1 MPPIDAPDEVVLTL
15 PAAPEFVR
23 LARLTCAGLATR
35 IGMGYDEVED
45 LRIAVGEACS
55 LLIGAGARK
64 GTLTLTFGL
73 DADAA
78 RRHHRRRV
86 RRARRRRRRQRPVRP
101 DPRRRRRR
109 ARGRPGARTGCGSP
123 SATRPGAAGGG
134 RAGVTR
140 APTARSRSR
149 VRRATEPSAHRR
161 ASHQAGVA
169 REARR

>member
-64 GTLTLTFGL
+64 GVLTLTFGL
-73 DADAA
+73 DTEALG
-78 RRHHRRRV
+78 V
-86 RRARRRRRRQRPVRP
+86 TIV
-101 DPRRRRRR
+101 
-109 ARGRPGARTGCGSP
+109 GGFSGGE
-123 SATRPGAAGGG
+123 ATRDDSGLSDQILDA
-134 RAGVTR
+134 VVDEHTVDLDHD
-140 APTARSRSR
+140 R
-149 VRRATEPSAHRR
+149 VWISKRHLSDATGEAEPA
-161 ASHQAGVA
+161 
-169 REARR
+169 

>member
-73 DADAA
+73 E
-78 RRHHRRRV
+78 
-86 RRARRRRRRQRPVRP
+86 P
-101 DPRRRRRR
+101 DSVGVTI
-109 ARGRPGARTGCGSP
+109 AGSFDGD
-123 SATRPGAAGGG
+123 GAAGDEGG
-134 RAGVTR
+134 LSDQILDAVVDAHEVDLAQDRVWISKR
-140 APTARSRSR
+140 HVPTASGE
-149 VRRATEPSAHRR
+149 AEPA
-161 ASHQAGVA
+161 
-169 REARR
+169 

>member
-73 DADAA
+73 EAD
-78 RRHHRRRV
+78 V
-86 RRARRRRRRQRPVRP
+86 V
-101 DPRRRRRR
+101 
-109 ARGRPGARTGCGSP
+109 
-123 SATRPGAAGGG
+123 
-134 RAGVTR
+134 GVTIVGTFDGPGVAGDDSGLSDQILDAVVDEHR
-140 APTARSRSR
+140 VDLAQDRVWISKRHAPTSSEEA
-149 VRRATEPSAHRR
+149 EPA
-161 ASHQAGVA
+161 
-169 REARR
+169 

>member
-55 LLIGAGARK
+55 LLIGSGSRA

-73 DADAA
+73 DA
-78 RRHHRRRV
+78 HEV
-86 RRARRRRRRQRPVRP
+86 
-101 DPRRRRRR
+101 
-109 ARGRPGARTGCGSP
+109 
-123 SATRPGAAGGG
+123 
-134 RAGVTR
+134 GVTIVGGFDGPAAAAEDSSLSDQILDAVVDR
-140 APTARSRSR
+140 HEVDLAQDR
-149 VRRATEPSAHRR
+149 VWIAKRHASSASEEAEPA
-161 ASHQAGVA
+161 
-169 REARR
+169 

>member
-64 GTLTLTFGL
+64 GTLTLAFGL
-73 DADAA
+73 DADAVGVTIVGSFDQPGVA
-78 RRHHRRRV
+78 GDDSGLSDQILDAVVDEHEVDLAEDRVWISKRH
-86 RRARRRRRRQRPVRP
+86 
-101 DPRRRRRR
+101 
-109 ARGRPGARTGCGSP
+109 ARTE
-123 SATRPGAAGGG
+123 AEEA
-134 RAGVTR
+134 
-140 APTARSRSR
+140 
-149 VRRATEPSAHRR
+149 EPA
-161 ASHQAGVA
+161 
-169 REARR
+169 